1 MENKSCT
8 GFMSAGLAG
17 HYLEFAFHLSYRLRA
32 KKILY
37 LFRFPVKHF
46 VASWIAAANKSA

>member
-1 MENKSCT
+1 MENKFCT
-8 GFMSAGLAG
+8 GFMSAGPAG

-32 KKILY
+32 KRILD
-37 LFRFPVKHF
+37 LFGFPVKHF